1 MILTRAGMAINPG
14 SQDAR
19 PSLIPPLAPPSSSP
33 PPPPAAAAV
42 SAIFDTAADTVAET
56 LSTSDL
62 QTPTYH
68 ERGKQKAISRKPW
81 ADEPWPLIEPLSRT
95 LRITHP
101 AHHIANEISHTHNAM
116 LRGLNTIYL
125 QAPFVRNP
133 VDIADFLFLVRA
145 WSGWVLDY
153 HELKESTMIPG
164 FETTLGVNKGVLRAM
179 EDSFNTRSR
188 EIEEEGD
195 GTSGD
200 KPEEEEIGERDKDT
214 DTGARL
220 SQLPTLLRNLRSYAI
235 ETHPQPSSYSPST
248 LHTLLASLASV
259 LVPHLHNQIGMF
271 LCMEQLSAPP
281 SNSSVTSLQSIPS
294 LPSLSASPAPSNP
307 STLTSISTP
316 PSTTPSTQSKSP
328 APSPKATLLSS
339 PSPHSPS
346 PVPSPR
352 PRHKPKP
359 SPRAAS
365 LTQIHLSTESTFT
378 QRADRYT
385 VPPMQIRLRDVSYD
399 GASKLT
405 VPAIHAIADRLSPK
419 YAGSWRFL
427 PCDIWGRRR
436 GLGFIGE
443 GE

>member
-1 MILTRAGMAINPG
+1 
-14 SQDAR
+14 
-19 PSLIPPLAPPSSSP
+19 
-33 PPPPAAAAV
+33 
-42 SAIFDTAADTVAET
+42 
-56 LSTSDL
+56 
-62 QTPTYH
+62 
-68 ERGKQKAISRKPW
+68 
-81 ADEPWPLIEPLSRT
+81 
-95 LRITHP
+95 
-101 AHHIANEISHTHNAM
+101 M

-188 EIEEEGD
+188 EGEEEGD
-195 GTSGD
+195 DTNGN

-214 DTGARL
+214 DTETRL

-248 LHTLLASLASV
+248 LHALLASLASV

-294 LPSLSASPAPSNP
+294 LPSLSASSAPSNP
-307 STLTSISTP
+307 STLNSISTP

-328 APSPKATLLSS
+328 SPKATLLPS
-339 PSPHSPS
+339 PSPTPPS
-346 PVPSPR
+346 R
-352 PRHKPKP
+352 PKHKHKPN
-359 SPRAAS
+359 PRAAS
-365 LTQIHLSTESTFT
+365 LTQIHLSAESTFT

-385 VPPMQIRLRDVSYD
+385 VPPMLIRLRDVSYD

-443 GE
+443 EE

>member
-14 SQDAR
+14 SQDVR
-19 PSLIPPLAPPSSSP
+19 PSLIPPLAPPSSSSP
-33 PPPPAAAAV
+33 PPPSAAAAV
-42 SAIFDTAADTVAET
+42 SAIVDTAVDTVFEI

-62 QTPTYH
+62 QTHIYH
-68 ERGKQKAISRKPW
+68 EKGKQKAISRKPW

-188 EIEEEGD
+188 EGEEEGYD
-195 GTSGD
+195 TNGN
-200 KPEEEEIGERDKDT
+200 KPEEEELGERDKDT
-214 DTGARL
+214 DIGTRL

-248 LHTLLASLASV
+248 LHALLASLASV

-271 LCMEQLSAPP
+271 LCMEQLSTPP

-294 LPSLSASPAPSNP
+294 LPSLSASPAPS
-307 STLTSISTP
+307 
-316 PSTTPSTQSKSP
+316 TTPSTQSKSP
-328 APSPKATLLSS
+328 APSPKATLLS
-339 PSPHSPS
+339 PQSPHSPS

-352 PRHKPKP
+352 PKHKHKP

-365 LTQIHLSTESTFT
+365 LTQIHLSAESTFT

-443 GE
+443 EE